1 MVWCIGLKIVN
12 GHYLENEGE
21 LITESLFLS
30 CKIWPE
36 LTSYDLIWHFRYILL
51 GTALL
56 SLIPAY
62 LFSIIEGWSYLD
74 SWYFTVV
81 SLTTIGFGDYAPSF
95 ITDSGFLSVYRM
107 MALCWLL
114 IGLAWLGGLLSLMT
128 TLFGEI
134 QNSIFIGPIKL
145 KSDYEA
151 KNLHSNEQM
160 KSIKRVRRNQNRQT
174 SLEQKRRDREEAI
187 MRRNG
192 NRRVKYMHNIEL

>member
-1 MVWCIGLKIVN
+1 MTSKWTLMTFN
-12 GHYLENEGE
+12 DLQ
-21 LITESLFLS
+21 
-30 CKIWPE
+30 WPQS
-36 LTSYDLIWHFRYILL
+36 TSNDFKWPWKLRYILL
-51 GTALL
+51 GTGLL

-74 SWYFTVV
+74 AWYFTVV

-134 QNSIFIGPIKL
+134 QNSIFVGPIKL
-145 KSDYEA
+145 KAGILEISVCPSSDSL
-151 KNLHSNEQM
+151 KCLITLHGDQIDTCINAPQLP
-160 KSIKRVRRNQNRQT
+160 SI
-174 SLEQKRRDREEAI
+174 S
-187 MRRNG
+187 
-192 NRRVKYMHNIEL
+192 

>member
-1 MVWCIGLKIVN
+1 M
-12 GHYLENEGE
+12 
-21 LITESLFLS
+21 
-30 CKIWPE
+30 
-36 LTSYDLIWHFRYILL
+36 
-51 GTALL
+51 
-56 SLIPAY
+56 
-62 LFSIIEGWSYLD
+62 
-74 SWYFTVV
+74 V

-145 KSDYEA
+145 KVGILEISDGPGSNSLESPITLQYGDLRHHMHQCTTVVMHFLIRFKTPSIKADYEA

-174 SLEQKRRDREEAI
+174 SLEQKRRDREEEI
-187 MRRNG
+187 KRRNG

>member
-1 MVWCIGLKIVN
+1 MIILKTR
-12 GHYLENEGE
+12 L
-21 LITESLFLS
+21 
-30 CKIWPE
+30 
-36 LTSYDLIWHFRYILL
+36 
-51 GTALL
+51 
-56 SLIPAY
+56 
-62 LFSIIEGWSYLD
+62 SIIEGWSYLD

-145 KSDYEA
+145 KAGVIDESCVAVEYQNVLETTRG
-151 KNLHSNEQM
+151 LVL
-160 KSIKRVRRNQNRQT
+160 SI
-174 SLEQKRRDREEAI
+174 
-187 MRRNG
+187 
-192 NRRVKYMHNIEL
+192 

>member
-1 MVWCIGLKIVN
+1 MVWCIGLKIVKD
-12 GHYLENEGE
+12 HYLGNEE
-21 LITESLFLS
+21 ERSTESPSLS
-30 CKIWPE
+30 CKSCFIWPTMTFNDLKWPYE
-36 LTSYDLIWHFRYILL
+36 LRYILL
-51 GTALL
+51 GTGLL

-74 SWYFTVV
+74 AWYFTVV

-134 QNSIFIGPIKL
+134 QNSIFVGPIKL
-145 KSDYEA
+145 KAGFLEISV
-151 KNLHSNEQM
+151 SPC
-160 KSIKRVRRNQNRQT
+160 
-174 SLEQKRRDREEAI
+174 SLVY
-187 MRRNG
+187 NG
-192 NRRVKYMHNIEL
+192 YDIR